1 MASIKTANFLPE
13 VFRTDN
19 NRKFLGATLD
29 QLVTPPDLRKVNA
42 YVGRKFAPTYQNSN
56 NYQPESSGL
65 RQNYQLEPSVV
76 VKNKTGTVD
85 FFSSYIDL
93 INQIAYSGGITDDH
107 SRLFATETYS
117 FDGLFD
123 FDKFVN
129 FNQYYWLTNGPAT
142 VDVFGAGVDQTQTFT
157 VTRDAGTGSYHFSGS
172 GTAKNP
178 ALRLARGGTYKFV
191 VNQPG
196 YPFWIQSSAGT
207 SGLKNNQSNLS
218 SRDILGIE
226 NNGTDVGTV
235 TFRVPQATAQDYYV
249 YMKYPNDDIVS
260 GTVDASTELHY
271 SQIQGATLSQLTALG
286 GLDGVRSQLLGKTFI
301 FINQDIDDLYWTAGG
316 LTIPRATR
324 RNVWQIQAVDPLAAD
339 PVINLI
345 SVTNVLKN
353 QKIYVSSGQNYA
365 EYSFYLDLQFLT
377 YKQIPNI
384 TAPLD
389 TIYYQDGASAG
400 YVGQLN
406 LVNIND
412 NTLKVDDDI
421 VGKSDYTSPNGV
433 VFTNGLKIQF
443 DASAVPATYANRTYY
458 VEGVG
463 TAIQLLPE
471 TDFVT
476 PEPYAVN
483 GIASP
488 DYITINRASQDLNP
502 WTRSNRWFHID
513 VIKAAAEY
521 NNDVPVFDQNVRAN
535 RPIIEFEADL
545 QLYNFGRVAK
555 TPVDIFDLTT
565 TDARNTVELSTTFQ
579 LNGVSL
585 QNGQR
590 VIFANDFDPT
600 VRNQIFIISIS
611 EINQT
616 PVVTLSPAEDSVIS
630 TFNNL
635 IVLQGNNRGVE
646 YWFDGSDW
654 IVGQQKTGVN
664 QTPMFDVYDNNGI
677 SIGDTDLYPLS
688 TFATATNNLGT
699 VVGGT
704 KIFSYRTGT
713 GVNDQILGFP
723 LSYRTF
729 NQVGD
734 IQFNNDFDTDV
745 FSYTLASTA
754 TTENIHS
761 LGTLRKNSGLVNGTA
776 RNTWT
781 KVVEP
786 SRQYQIISGV
796 YNGVNRYFEIDIRPE
811 ARNTIPYFKVFKN
824 FTELTTA
831 QFQVVSAGVKL
842 YVKITDPDLV
852 TDDKIDI
859 LIYSKTVSAL
869 GHYQV
874 PDNLNFNTEN
884 ANFASLTLGQLRNH
898 LVTLVSNS
906 NQVTGSA
913 FGDNNLR
920 DRPIKAQGGNILQ
933 NAGPVLYSELFLV
946 DPEINFLKGLELARH
961 NYGRIKNKILESAIK
976 LKNINTDDIPG
987 MLDAI
992 LLTINGVKN
1001 NSFPWYYSDMVPYG
1015 PLKNTI
1021 TYKVIEAEQTDYE
1034 ITNIFVDTKLSN
1046 QSVLVYVNNVQLT
1059 KGTDYVFDTTRAGIT
1074 FKTALAVDDVITINE
1089 YSNTDGN
1096 YIPDT
1101 PTKLGLY
1108 PKFTPK
1114 IYLDET
1120 YVTPI
1125 NVIQG
1130 HDGSV
1135 TPAFNDFRDQLLLE
1149 FELRIYNNIKI
1160 DTTLVSDNIYNTV
1173 PGKFRETD
1181 YSLAE
1186 FTRLLS
1192 KSFLQWVGAN
1202 RVDFTSNTYF
1212 VGDDPFTWNFARF
1225 VDTVNGEALPGTWR
1239 AIYQYFYDTVAPN
1252 TAPWEMLGFSEEP
1265 EWWETRYGVAP
1276 YTGGNLVMWG
1286 DLEVGYVWN
1295 NGDSYTDTRFARPGL
1310 LSIIPVDENG
1320 NLRNPAQFLVKSFN
1334 SNQAN
1339 GSYAVGQQGPV
1350 ETAWRRSSDY
1360 PYAVQEAIALA
1371 KPGYFFGTL
1380 MDVTRYYKNTTL
1392 DQYTLSDSLQ
1402 RITPGAIHINGE
1414 SSGSGNYRVAGY
1426 INWIADY
1433 LRSQGIEP
1441 VSKITGYLDLVTV
1454 QLAYKMAGY
1463 SDKSFLQV
1471 LAEQASPTST
1481 TNSVVIPAE
1490 NYTLELYKSTPVK
1503 TVTYSAVIV
1512 EKSENGYTVSGY
1524 DTGNPYFTIIPSLA
1538 NNNAYPITVLNDTGI
1553 VYQDYQKYKITV
1565 PYGFEFTNKQQVVDF
1580 LISYERYLV
1589 GSGFVFADK
1598 DPNLETQRDFK
1609 LSVQEFL
1616 AWSQQGWAVGTVM
1629 ILSPVLNHLT
1639 VNNTQGVIDK
1649 IENAPLQSRI
1659 LDPEFNFIKYNELT
1673 VSRTDNVFTL
1683 TAISGRT
1690 IALAVLDVVEYEHVL
1705 IFDNVTVFNDVIYAP
1720 KLGNRQY
1727 RLKLVGQKTG
1737 AWTGALNPPGFVYN
1751 SAAVDA
1757 WQPGVDYLLG
1767 SLVVYKNTYY
1777 TNTQNLTATTTFVPA
1792 QWKRLAKNQIQ
1803 TGLLPNFSYNAGKS
1817 LRYNNFND
1825 PELQGDF
1832 ANFVGNEV
1840 GFTPRQYLTN
1850 FGIDTPTQAKF
1861 YQGFIRQKGTL
1872 NSVTAF
1878 TAAGFN
1884 GVSSTVNLYE
1894 DWAMRVGEF
1903 GALNNNRYVELI
1915 LSEGVF
1921 TGEPAVFNFLNNG
1934 ATTTDNIVA
1943 VYPDDIY
1950 RSSKGYSPAIFK
1962 DRDNSSFYE
1971 NDLLTAGYV
1980 NVADVDAQIFNIQA
1994 YGQLNSQLANVAP
2007 GYKIWAARDNITTSW
2022 QVYRVNETN
2031 VLVNSVF
2038 YNVDYTVTVTT
2049 TRAHGSVRG
2058 DYVVIKGFDGRV
2070 DGFYQVSS
2078 VVDNYRFNIIIDV
2091 NSYPVLKSAGT
2102 ITGLG
2107 VLYRLQS
2114 LRIKTA
2120 TDLNAITPLNQWQD
2134 GDKLWVDQDQNT
2146 AGWVVYNK
2154 STPWVTSNASV
2165 TSNPLSMQ
2173 LDANSYIS
2181 NSGFGTVSTINQ
2193 TGTFAAAS
2201 MPNLGKGNV
2210 IAFVSNISNGYNF
2223 TMVANLGAPVANS
2236 VSLFGASLDS
2246 AGNLLYV
2253 GNPGNGSTEYG
2264 RTHIHKFDA
2273 TGTPTV
2279 NTTAV
2284 ITALLQASVDIEP
2297 AKTLFKTTTVG
2308 GRPLGDIN
2316 NSGTLSPLDALY
2328 YGQWDA
2334 GTNTDPGQ
2342 ISWITGTLNPY
2353 ILANPTNYGAYL
2365 NYFFTL
2371 SQTLS
2376 SPFTGNIGDQFG
2388 YSVSASSDSAWL
2400 YVGAPGAG
2408 NVYVYHAN
2416 ANGYYSY
2423 ANTITGNSYV
2433 TSGNAILARFG
2444 LVVNTTSEGDY
2455 TAVGA
2460 PGETVA
2466 GVSSAGAVYTFN
2478 RSQESFVATGNT
2490 AYYPQ
2495 YPITASTLLVT
2506 VNGNVVTT
2514 GYTSNSSAV
2523 TFTAAPVVG
2532 TTITVDTNKIQLVKK
2547 LTETIPGSGNQF
2559 GTVVHIAG
2567 NDADVYASSPGYNE
2581 VGYHSG
2587 VVYRFANYG
2596 ANYGT
2601 ATGNV
2606 YDPVVTVGDNLYING
2621 RLVTF
2626 GANATGSLV
2635 GNLQSIVAN
2644 INSANIPGI
2653 TATAQDYGLLTLT
2666 SNVAIPYKKLLITPG
2681 TGTALANIGLDVYT
2695 NVQSIK
2701 HPGAAD
2707 VNSFG
2712 SQLTSSVDSTNLII
2726 SASRGQTNTAM
2737 TFDQMLT
2744 RFDAEA
2750 TSFSDT
2756 QAGSGVVYIYGLV
2769 EGSLTSSTLDQYVLV
2784 QQLQNNAVSSNDQL
2798 GSGLS
2803 MNVDTILVGAPG
2815 DSNHLT
2821 TDSVSQALTSIP
2833 NAGTYYTYKNIS
2845 GNVGWDIISSEQ
2857 PRVDIDSI
2865 TRMYIYNN
2873 VTDTLLTNFDHID
2886 PVKGKLLGIAE
2897 QDLDYIT
2904 AYDPAVY
2911 NAGGGPEAGPLGG
2924 ASPDFHWGAAQVGK
2938 TWWDTSL
2945 VRYVD
2950 YEQGNLTYRANHWGE
2965 MFPGS
2970 TVQVCEWV
2978 ESSVVP
2984 DQYTGSGVPL
2994 YTEFQSYVEE
3004 NYVDT
3009 ATKVVRT
3016 RYYFWVKDK
3025 TTVET
3030 NSTRR
3035 NSVKIL
3041 QEIIANPTAQ
3051 SVPYAAV
3058 LRNDAVALYNIGDYL
3073 TGAGNTVVF
3082 HADTD
3087 ALTNTNII
3095 HNEWQLVQEGN
3106 SNSLIPDRIVE
3117 KMIDSLAGVDRYGNT
3132 IPAVNLSPQTRIG
3145 LDFTQTVFVDR
3156 MLALKNFVEYVNN
3169 VMIQHPIVEQRN
3181 INNLYSAEAQPD
3193 ITEYDLAIASR
3204 AELDYINTAT
3214 LLSNYTVL
3222 VIADETQNELWTM
3235 HTWTGTAWSTVRTQS
3250 YYTPFYWSFADW
3262 YDSTYNSSD
3271 TIKYSANTYA
3281 DLASLTPTVN
3291 DSARVANRG
3300 NGEFAV
3306 YRYNGTMWDL
3316 VGLENGTVQ
3325 FDSTLY
3331 TSAVA
3336 GNEIRILFETVRD
3349 DIFVDTLIG
3358 NFNGLFFYLI
3368 NYILTEQKSVDWI
3381 FKTSFVTVL
3390 HQLKKLEQFP
3400 AYIQDNQTYYENYIN
3415 EVKPYRTSIREYLI
3429 NYQGSDAFS
3438 GDITDFDIPATY
3450 IANINAYRSPDGSL
3464 PSDSYSLTTLPQY
3477 SQWNNNHSY
3486 SINAVTVS
3494 NSGANYYTTPT
3505 ITVIGGG
3512 GTGATVEAVLDV
3524 VSNTIA
3530 RFDVV
3535 NAGSGYTSTPTIQIN
3550 GSGINAAGY
3559 PKLVSEQ
3566 YITSV
3571 PLQTITLVGN
3581 AVVYVG
3587 NIITQPLTGASG
3599 VAYTAST
3606 GNIITLKDVVGT
3618 FVSNQWLF
3626 SDSSNLSI
3634 RPGVATVSMKLT
3646 GNLSAYT
3653 GNIITQPASGARAEV
3668 YSDSSGKVVSLWNY
3682 SGTFIGNAYLYRN
3695 GSNLNVRPAYYTVSS
3710 VPLAVPYT
3718 TFVDQSYNK
3727 VRTFTTHVKFDR
3739 TSYSSNISAW
3749 KPNITVTANSRVSYQ
3764 GSAYQANST
3773 VYSSATLKLT
3783 ANVSAN
3789 VGDYITQSNNST
3801 ANARIISIAS
3811 NSLITVANLSGNF
3824 IRRTGN
3830 IVINGVT
3837 SIAAPISVTNIFDY
3851 GKYSLLATANLT
3863 NASDR
3868 ITAAYQPG
3876 SGMPSLDLAQLM
3888 SGIEYPGVQVQGVKF
3903 GATTSNISSN
3913 VLYYYSSTSTLYS
3926 SNLALID
3933 FTMYGL
3939 QPKLPVSVV
3948 NNDTGFRS
3956 NVTILNITPGSIF
3969 LVGSMPDITLGSNV
3983 SIVYYDYNDPAYLDT
3998 NIQSFYND
4006 SALGTRPE
4014 DINVDGGRYY
4024 DTYSSHAPE
4033 ELVPGITFDSLNMA
4047 VYTQI
4052 GAANV
4057 GYRIVHNMNTNAAST
4072 DISYWPQYYAIRSV
4086 ETSPVL
4092 TANLNLTDTDIYVS
4106 NAGLLQTPD
4115 AAYAVP
4121 GVIYINGEKIVYYT
4135 VDIYNNVLGQIRRA
4149 VDGTGAPAVHPAGSL
4164 VSDASAHYRLPSSST
4179 GSANVHLSS
4188 WLNLSTSSYPQ
4199 EFLTLSAN
4207 ATVFAGNTVTQF
4219 ATGASGIVAA
4229 NSTGT
4234 TIALWAANITGTFS
4248 ANISANTYV
4257 YRNGSN
4263 LSAKTTGISYTV
4275 VDGSGLAGSS
4285 TTQAEFIKS
4294 HQTQ

>member
-1 MASIKTANFLPE
+1 MP
-13 VFRTDN
+13 
-19 NRKFLGATLD
+19 
-29 QLVTPPDLRKVNA
+29 
-42 YVGRKFAPTYQNSN
+42 
-56 NYQPESSGL
+56 
-65 RQNYQLEPSVV
+65 
-76 VKNKTGTVD
+76 
-85 FFSSYIDL
+85 
-93 INQIAYSGGITDDH
+93 
-107 SRLFATETYS
+107 ATE
-117 FDGLFD
+117 L
-123 FDKFVN
+123 
-129 FNQYYWLTNGPAT
+129 
-142 VDVFGAGVDQTQTFT
+142 
-157 VTRDAGTGSYHFSGS
+157 GS
-172 GTAKNP
+172 GAAKNP
-178 ALRLARGGTYKFV
+178 AVRLARGGTYQFV

-196 YPFWIQSSAGT
+196 YPFWIQSSVGT
-207 SGLKNNQSNLS
+207 SGLKDNQSNLS

-226 NNGTDVGTV
+226 NNGTDVGTI

-249 YMKYPNDDIVS
+249 YMKYPNDAIAS
-260 GTVDASTELHY
+260 GTVDTSTELHY
-271 SQIQGATLSQLTALG
+271 NQIQGATLSQLAALG
-286 GLDGVRSQLLGKTFI
+286 GLDGVNSQLLGKTFI
-301 FINQDIDDLYWTAGG
+301 FTNQDIDDAYWTVGG
-316 LTIPRATR
+316 NTVLKATR
-324 RNVWQIQAVDPLAAD
+324 RNVWQIQAVDPLVAD

-345 SVTNVLKN
+345 SITTVTKN
-353 QKIYVSSGQNYA
+353 QKIYVASGQTYA
-365 EYSFYLDLQFLT
+365 EYSFYLDQQFLT
-377 YKQIPNI
+377 YKPIPNI
-384 TAPLD
+384 TAPLS
-389 TIYYQDGASAG
+389 TIYYQDGVAAEFAG
-400 YVGQLN
+400 QFN
-406 LVNIND
+406 LVKIDD
-412 NTLKVDDDI
+412 NTLNVANDI
-421 VGKSDYTSPNGV
+421 VGKADYTSPNGV

-443 DASAVPATYANRTYY
+443 DASAVPATYANNTYY

-463 TAIQLLPE
+463 SAIQLLLT
-471 TDFVT
+471 TDFQT
-476 PEPYAVN
+476 PEPYAAS
-483 GIASP
+483 GISTP

-513 VIKAAAEY
+513 VIKASASY
-521 NNDVPVFDQNVRAN
+521 NNEVPVFDQNVRAN

-565 TDARNTVELSTTFQ
+565 TDARNTVELSASFQ

-590 VIFANDFDPT
+590 VVFANDFDPT
-600 VRNQIFIISIS
+600 VRNQIFVINIS
-611 EINQT
+611 EISQT
-616 PVVTLSPAEDSVIS
+616 PVITLSPSEDSAIS
-630 TFNNL
+630 SYNNL
-635 IVLQGNNRGVE
+635 IVLQGANKGIE
-646 YWFDGSDW
+646 YWFNGSTW
-654 IVGQQKTGVN
+654 IAGQQKTGVN
-664 QTPMFDVYDNNGI
+664 QTPMFDVYDGNGI
-677 SIGDTDLYPLS
+677 SLGDVAIYPAS
-688 TFATATNNLGT
+688 TFASTTNNLGT

-704 KIFSYRTGT
+704 KIFSYQPGT

-734 IQFNNDFDTDV
+734 IQFNNNFDTDV
-745 FSYTLASTA
+745 FSYTAALT
-754 TTENIHS
+754 TQTENIHS
-761 LGTLRKNSGLVNGTA
+761 SGTLRKNSGLVASTA
-776 RNTWT
+776 RNAWA
-781 KVVEP
+781 KVAEP
-786 SRQYQIISGV
+786 SRQYQLISGV
-796 YNGVNRYFEIDIRPE
+796 YNGVNRYFEIDVLPE
-811 ARNTIPYFKVFKN
+811 AKTTVPYFKVFKN
-824 FTELTTA
+824 FSELTTA
-831 QFQVVSAGVKL
+831 QYQIMSAGVKL
-842 YVKITDPDLV
+842 YVKITDSALAA
-852 TDDKIDI
+852 DDKIDI
-859 LIYSKTVSAL
+859 LIYSKTASTL
-869 GHYQV
+869 GYYQV

-884 ANFASLTLGQLRNH
+884 SNFASLTLGQLRNH

-933 NAGPVLYSELFLV
+933 NASPVLYSELFLI

-961 NYGRIKNKILESAIK
+961 NYGRIKNKILESAVK
-976 LKNINTDDIPG
+976 LKTIDTNNIPG
-987 MLDAI
+987 MLDSI
-992 LLTINGVKN
+992 LLTINSVKN

-1021 TYKVIEAEQTDYE
+1021 TYTVINAEQTDYE
-1034 ITNIFVDTKLSN
+1034 ITNIFVDTRLSN

-1059 KGTDYVFDTTRAGIT
+1059 KGQDYVFDTTRAGIT
-1074 FKTALAVDDVITINE
+1074 FNVSLAVDDVIVINE
-1089 YSNTDGN
+1089 YNNTDGN
-1096 YIPDT
+1096 YIPET

-1130 HDGSV
+1130 HDGSI

-1149 FELRIYNNIKI
+1149 FELRVYNNIKI
-1160 DTTLVSDNIYNTV
+1160 DATVVTNSIYNTV
-1173 PGKFRETD
+1173 PGKFRTTD
-1181 YSLAE
+1181 YTNAE
-1186 FTRLLS
+1186 FTQLLS
-1192 KSFLQWVGAN
+1192 RSFLQWVGAN

-1212 VGDDPFTWNFARF
+1212 IGDDPFTWNFSRF
-1225 VDTVNGEALPGTWR
+1225 FDTVNGEALPGTWR

-1252 TAPWEMLGFSEEP
+1252 TAPWEMLGFSEQP
-1265 EWWETRYGVAP
+1265 AWWETRYGVAP
-1276 YTGGNLVMWG
+1276 YTGGNLVLWG
-1286 DLEVGYVWN
+1286 DLATGYVWN
-1295 NGDSYTDTRFARPGL
+1295 NGLSYTDARFARPGL

-1371 KPGYFFGTL
+1371 TPGYYFGTL
-1380 MDVTRYYKNTTL
+1380 MDVTRYYKDTQL
-1392 DQYTLSDSLQ
+1392 DQYILNDSLQ
-1402 RITPGAIHINGE
+1402 RITPGAIHINGQN
-1414 SSGSGNYRVAGY
+1414 SGTGIRRVAGY
-1426 INWIADY
+1426 VNWIADY
-1433 LRSQGIEP
+1433 LRGQGIDP
-1441 VSKITGYLDLVTV
+1441 VNKISGYLNSVTV

-1503 TVTYSAVIV
+1503 TVVYSAVIV

-1589 GSGFVFADK
+1589 GSGFVLADK

-1639 VNNTQGVIDK
+1639 VNSTSGVVDK

-1673 VSRTDNVFTL
+1673 VTRTDNVFTL
-1683 TAISGRT
+1683 TAVSGRT
-1690 IALAVLDVVEYEHVL
+1690 IALAVLDIVEYEHVV
-1705 IFDNVTVFNDVIYAP
+1705 IFDNVTVFNDVIYVP
-1720 KLGNRQY
+1720 SLGNRQY

-1737 AWTGALNPPGFVYN
+1737 SWTGALNPPGFVYN
-1751 SAAVDA
+1751 KAAVDA

-1767 SLVVYKNTYY
+1767 SLVTYKDAYY
-1777 TNTQNLTATTTFVPA
+1777 TNTQNLTATTAFVPS
-1792 QWKRLAKNQIQ
+1792 QWKRLTKNQIQ

-1817 LRYNNFND
+1817 LRYNNFDD

-1832 ANFVGNEV
+1832 AKFIGNEI
-1840 GFTPRQYLTN
+1840 GFTPRQYMTN

-1872 NSVTAF
+1872 NSISAF

-1884 GVSSTVNLYE
+1884 GVGSTINLYE
-1894 DWAMRVGEF
+1894 DWAMRVGEY
-1903 GALNNNRYVELI
+1903 GALNNNRYVELV

-1921 TGEPAVFNFLNNG
+1921 KGEPAVFNFLNNG
-1934 ATTTDNIVA
+1934 TTATDNIVS
-1943 VYPDDIY
+1943 VYPNNIY
-1950 RSSKGYSPAIFK
+1950 QASIGYSPAIFK
-1962 DRDNSSFYE
+1962 DRDDASFYE

-1980 NVADVDAQIFNIQA
+1980 NVADVNAQIFNIQE
-1994 YGQLNSQLANVAP
+1994 YGQLNSQMANVAP
-2007 GYKIWAARDNITTSW
+2007 GYKIWAAQDNISSSW
-2022 QVYRVNETN
+2022 TVYRVTETN

-2049 TRAHGSVRG
+2049 NRAHGFVRG

-2078 VVDNYRFNIIIDV
+2078 VVDAYKFNVIIDV

-2102 ITGLG
+2102 ITGIG
-2107 VLYRLQS
+2107 AVYRLQTV
-2114 LRIKTA
+2114 RIKSP
-2120 TDLNAITPLNQWQD
+2120 TDLNAITPLNQWLD
-2134 GDKLWVDQDQNT
+2134 GDKLWVDADQNT
-2146 AGWVVYNK
+2146 PGWLVYNK
-2154 STPWVTSNASV
+2154 SSPWTTANASV
-2165 TSNPLSMQ
+2165 VTNPVSMQ

-2193 TGTFAAAS
+2193 SGTFAAAS
-2201 MPNLGKGNV
+2201 LPNLGMGNV
-2210 IAFVSNISNGYNF
+2210 IAFVSNVTNGYNF
-2223 TMVANLGAPVANS
+2223 TMVANIGAPVANS
-2236 VSLFGASLDS
+2236 VSLFGASLES
-2246 AGNLLYV
+2246 AGNLLYI
-2253 GNPGNGSTEYG
+2253 GDPGNGTTEWG
-2264 RTHIHKFDA
+2264 RVHIHQFN
-2273 TGTPTV
+2273 G
-2279 NTTAV
+2279 N
-2284 ITALLQASVDIEP
+2284 ASFP
-2297 AKTLFKTTTVG
+2297 WT
-2308 GRPLGDIN
+2308 
-2316 NSGTLSPLDALY
+2316 
-2328 YGQWDA
+2328 
-2334 GTNTDPGQ
+2334 
-2342 ISWITGTLNPY
+2342 
-2353 ILANPTNYGAYL
+2353 
-2365 NYFFTL
+2365 
-2371 SQTLS
+2371 QTLAG
-2376 SPFTGNIGDQFG
+2376 PFTGNTGDQFG
-2388 YSVSASSDSAWL
+2388 YSISASTDGAWL

-2416 ANGYYSY
+2416 TTSYYSL
-2423 ANTITGNSYV
+2423 ANTIVGNGYV
-2433 TSGNAILARFG
+2433 STGNAITAKFG
-2444 LVVNTTSEGDY
+2444 YVVNTTTDGAY

-2460 PGETVA
+2460 PGESIA
-2466 GVSSAGAVYTFN
+2466 GVTSAGAVYTFN
-2478 RSQESFVATGNT
+2478 RSQESFIASGNT

-2495 YPITASTLLVT
+2495 YAISANTLLVT

-2523 TFTAAPVVG
+2523 TFTAAPIVG

-2547 LTETIPGSGNQF
+2547 LTETVSGSGNQF
-2559 GTVVHIAG
+2559 GTVAHIAG
-2567 NDADVYASSPGYNE
+2567 NDADVYASSPGYSE

-2601 ATGNV
+2601 VTGTV

-2626 GANATGSLV
+2626 GANAGGSLV
-2635 GNLQSIVAN
+2635 GNLQSIAAN

-2666 SNVAIPYKKLLITPG
+2666 SNVAVPYKKLLITPG
-2681 TGTALANIGLDVYT
+2681 TGSALANIGLDVYT

-2701 HPGAAD
+2701 HPGSAD
-2707 VNSFG
+2707 VNAFG
-2712 SQLTSSVDSTNLII
+2712 SQLTSSADSNNLIV
-2726 SASRGQTNTAM
+2726 SANRGQTNNAM

-2750 TSFSDT
+2750 TSFSDMLR
-2756 QAGSGVVYIYGLV
+2756 GSGVVYIYGLV
-2769 EGSLTSSTLDQYVLV
+2769 EGALTSTTLDQYVLV

-2803 MNVDTILVGAPG
+2803 LNANILLVGAPG
-2815 DSNHLT
+2815 DSTHLT
-2821 TDSVSQALTSIP
+2821 SDSVNQALTSIP

-2857 PRVDIDSI
+2857 PRVDINSI
-2865 TRMYIYNN
+2865 TRMYLYNN

-2886 PVKGKLLGIAE
+2886 PAKGKVLGIAE

-2904 AYDPAVY
+2904 SYDPAIY

-2924 ASPDFHWGAAQVGK
+2924 ASPDFHWGSAQVGK
-2938 TWWDTSL
+2938 TWWDTSR

-2978 ESSVVP
+2978 ESSVRP
-2984 DQYTGSGVPL
+2984 DQYTGSGQPL
-2994 YTEFQSYVEE
+2994 YTTFESYVEE
-3004 NYVDT
+3004 NYVDQ

-3025 TTVET
+3025 TTVPT

-3041 QEIIANPTAQ
+3041 QEIIANPSAQ

-3058 LRNDAVALYNIGDYL
+3058 LRNDAVSLYNIGDYL

-3087 ALTNTNII
+3087 ALTNTNIM

-3106 SNSLIPDRIVE
+3106 SNSLIPTRIVE
-3117 KMIDSLAGVDRYGNT
+3117 KIIDSLAGVDHYGNT
-3132 IPAVNLSPQTRIG
+3132 IPAATLTPQTRIG

-3156 MLALKNFVEYVNN
+3156 MTALKNFVEYVNT
-3169 VMIQHPIVEQRN
+3169 VMIQYPIVEQRN
-3181 INNLYSAEAQPD
+3181 INNLYSAETQPAD
-3193 ITEYDLAIASR
+3193 TEYDLAIATR

-3214 LLSNYTVL
+3214 TLSNYTVL
-3222 VIADETQNELWTM
+3222 VINDETQNGLWTV

-3271 TIKYSANTYA
+3271 TVKYLANTYA
-3281 DLASLTPTVN
+3281 DLATITATAN
-3291 DSARVANRG
+3291 DTARVANRG

-3306 YRYNGTMWDL
+3306 YRYNGTAWVL
-3316 VGLENGTVQ
+3316 VGLENGTIQ
-3325 FDSTLY
+3325 YNSTLY
-3331 TSAVA
+3331 TTDVA
-3336 GNEIRILFETVRD
+3336 ANEIRILFETIRD
-3349 DIFVDTLIG
+3349 SIFVDTLIG

-3368 NYILTEQKSVDWI
+3368 NYILTEQKSVDWV

-3429 NYQGSDAFS
+3429 NYQGSDDFT

-3450 IANINAYRSPDGSL
+3450 IANVNAYRSPDGSL
-3464 PSDSYSLTTLPQY
+3464 PSDAYSLATLPQY
-3477 SQWNNNHSY
+3477 SQWNNNYSY
-3486 SINAVTVS
+3486 SINTVTVS

-3505 ITVIGGG
+3505 ITVTGGG
-3512 GTGATVEAVLDV
+3512 GVGANIQAVLDV
-3524 VSNTIA
+3524 ASNTIA

-3535 NAGSGYTSTPTIQIN
+3535 DSGSGYTSTPTIQIN
-3550 GSGINAAGY
+3550 GSGVNAAGY
-3559 PKLVSEQ
+3559 PRLVSEQ
-3566 YITSV
+3566 FITSV
-3571 PLQTITLVGN
+3571 PVQTITTVGN
-3581 AVVYVG
+3581 AVIYVG
-3587 NIITQPLTGASG
+3587 NIVTQPNTGASG
-3599 VAYTAST
+3599 VAYSAST

-3626 SDSSNLSI
+3626 SDASNLSI

-3646 GNLSAYT
+3646 GNLVAYT
-3653 GNIITQPASGARAEV
+3653 GNIITQPGSGAQAEV
-3668 YSDSSGKVVSLWNY
+3668 YYNTTGNVVSLWNY
-3682 SGTFIGNAYLYRN
+3682 SGTFVGNAYLYRN
-3695 GSNLNVRPAYYTVSS
+3695 GSNLNIRPAYYTVST
-3710 VPLAVPYT
+3710 VTPVGAYT
-3718 TFVDQSYNK
+3718 AFEDQSYNK
-3727 VRTFTTHVKFDR
+3727 VRTFSTHVKFDR

-3749 KPNITVTANSRVSYQ
+3749 QPNITVAANSCVSYQ

-3773 VYSSATLKLT
+3773 VYSSATLKLSSNISAT
-3783 ANVSAN
+3783 VGDYVTQGNNVSAN
-3789 VGDYITQSNNST
+3789 
-3801 ANARIISIAS
+3801 ARIVSIAS
-3811 NSLITVANLSGNF
+3811 NSLITVANLTGNF
-3824 IRRTGN
+3824 VRRTGN
-3830 IVINGVT
+3830 IAINGV
-3837 SIAAPISVTNIFDY
+3837 SSLASPVSVTNIFDY
-3851 GKYSLLATANLT
+3851 GKYSLLSTANLT

-3876 SGMPSLDLAQLM
+3876 SGMPGLDLAQLM

-3903 GATTSNISSN
+3903 GATTSNIASN
-3913 VLYYYSSTSTLYS
+3913 ILYFYSNTSTLYS
-3926 SNLALID
+3926 SNVAVLD
-3933 FTMYGL
+3933 FTTYGL
-3939 QPKLPVSVV
+3939 QPTLPISIV
-3948 NNDTGFRS
+3948 NLDTGLRS
-3956 NVTILNITPGSIF
+3956 NVAILNVTPGSMF
-3969 LVGSMPDITLGSNV
+3969 LVGAMANIALGANI

-3998 NIQSFYND
+3998 NIQSFYRD
-4006 SALGTRPE
+4006 SALGTRAE
-4014 DINVDGGRYY
+4014 DINLDGGKYY
-4024 DTYSSHAPE
+4024 DIYSSHAPE
-4033 ELVPGITFDSLNMA
+4033 ELVPGVTFDSLNMM
-4047 VYTQI
+4047 VYTQT
-4052 GAANV
+4052 GVANV
-4057 GYRIVHNMNTNAAST
+4057 GYRVVHNMSANAASVST
-4072 DISYWPQYYAIRSV
+4072 KYWPQYYAIFSAN
-4086 ETSPVL
+4086 TTALS
-4092 TANLNLTDTDIYVS
+4092 ANLNITDSNVYVVS
-4106 NAGLLQTPD
+4106 TAGLATPLPQ
-4115 AAYAVP
+4115 YTQP
-4121 GVIYINGEKIVYYT
+4121 GVIYVNGEKITYYT
-4135 VDIYNNVLGQIRRA
+4135 IDRVNNVLGQLRRG
-4149 VDGTGAPAVHPAGSL
+4149 VDGTGAPVVHPVGTA
-4164 VSDASAHYRLPSSST
+4164 VVESSVNQLIPTST
-4179 GSANVHLSS
+4179 TRGANVHLGS
-4188 WLNLSTSSYPQ
+4188 WLNLKVAANIFVLDDNLSNDIVDNIANNITSYPQ
-4199 EFLTLSAN
+4199 DLLEYLTLSTN
-4207 ATVFAGNTVTQF
+4207 ATVTVGNTITQLS
-4219 ATGASGIVAA
+4219 TGASGVVAA

-4234 TIALWAANITGTFS
+4234 TVTLWAANVSGVFS

-4257 YRNGSN
+4257 YRNGAN
-4263 LSAKTTGISYTV
+4263 LSAKTTDISYAAL
-4275 VDGSGLAGSS
+4275 DGTGLAGSN
-4285 TTQAEFIKS
+4285 TAQAVFIRGY
-4294 HQTQ
+4294 